1 MSMGRFIRRGILCL
15 LLFLYILHGTSW
27 AWNDRTHM
35 AIAKAAGYWYWYYA
49 GAADIAKIKAG
60 TIEERN
66 HYFGNDKNAEVS
78 VKTVLDQ
85 AERYNNPNDTEG
97 HLYGAIIASLREFR
111 IAKSMG
117 KDAEYQMAYTVHYI
131 GDLSEP
137 LHNIPY
143 DNFNKAHHA
152 INDNTVENVMDKI
165 EEIQKSMY
173 EINLRA
179 DHFEE
184 DLAKEIARIANVSRV
199 LGVKLRTENRDMTPN
214 EGLAQIGHSAS
225 LLKAVLEGIGK
236 SDR

>member
-1 MSMGRFIRRGILCL
+1 MSIGRFISRGILCL
-15 LLFLYILHGTSW
+15 LSILYILHGTSW

-49 GAADIAKIKAG
+49 AAADVAKIKAG

-66 HYFGNDKNAEVS
+66 HYFGNDKNAEIS
-78 VKTVLDQ
+78 TKTVLDQ

-111 IAKSMG
+111 VTKSLG
-117 KDAEYQMAYTVHYI
+117 KDAEYQMAYAVHYI

-143 DNFNKAHHA
+143 DSFNKAHHS
-152 INDNTVENVMDKI
+152 INDNTVENVMDRI
-165 EEIQKSMY
+165 EEIQKNMY
-173 EINLRA
+173 EIKLRP

-199 LGVKLRTENRDMTPN
+199 LGIKLRTDNRDMTSN
-214 EGLAQIGHSAS
+214 EGLTQIGHSAS